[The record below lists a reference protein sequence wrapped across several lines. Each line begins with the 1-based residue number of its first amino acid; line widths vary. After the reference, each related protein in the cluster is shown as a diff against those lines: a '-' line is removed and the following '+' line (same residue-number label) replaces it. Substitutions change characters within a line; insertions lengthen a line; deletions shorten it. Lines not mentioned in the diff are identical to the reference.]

1 MPMNRDRAR
10 TNMIKQQLRTWNVL
24 DDATLD
30 LLTDTPREQFFAE
43 GDSKLAFADTELPLG
58 RGQWS
63 MSPREEGRLLQALKV
78 RPHEKVLQI
87 GALSGY
93 LTALL
98 AKLAMHVYVI
108 DSYQEFLDRAAE
120 RVAALGLQNVSYVQ
134 GDVNDGWQADGPFD
148 VIVLTGSVPNI
159 PQVLRESITING
171 RLYAVV
177 GSEPNMVAMVLQRE
191 AEGQWHETKLFE
203 TVRPRLPH
211 VKEPSAFIF

>member
-1 MPMNRDRAR
+1 MPMNRAR
-10 TNMIKQQLRTWNVL
+10 TNMIKQQLRTWHVL
-24 DDATLD
+24 DNATLD
-30 LLTDTPREQFFAE
+30 LISDTPRELFFDAN
-43 GDSKLAFADTELPLG
+43 DSQLAFADTELPVG
-58 RGQWS
+58 HGQLS

-78 RPHEKVLQI
+78 RPYEKVLQI
-87 GALSGY
+87 GALEGY

-98 AKLAMHVYVI
+98 AKLAMHVYVL
-108 DSYQEFLDRAAE
+108 DSYQEFLDRAAT
-120 RVAALGLQNVSYVQ
+120 RVAALGLQNVSYLQ
-134 GDVNDGWQADGPFD
+134 GDVNDGWQSEAPFD

-159 PQVLRESITING
+159 PQAMRESITING

-211 VKEPSAFIF
+211 VIEPSAFIF